1 MTGSDV
7 VHDPAAGRPA
17 ADLRIDVHAAGAVL
31 WRRGGSSAAE
41 EVEVALV
48 HRPRYDDWSL
58 PKGKLDR
65 RESMPTAAVREVAE
79 ETGFDVRL
87 GARLGEVHYGVLE
100 GRKLVRYWAAQAR
113 GGRFA
118 ANAETDELRWLPPPA
133 AAALLSYDRDRA
145 VLDRFTGRP
154 VPSSMLLVVRHA
166 KAGSHSK
173 WTGDDTLRPLSKAGR
188 AQVGQLT
195 ALLRLFGPERVH
207 TAPLSRCRQ
216 TIEPLARELGCD
228 IVEEPLLGEDDY
240 WVDPDAGLARLR
252 ELAAWPGV
260 TVLCSQ
266 GGVIPAG
273 VEALAAGSGLREAVF
288 SDRDT
293 VPSRKAS
300 TWALGHRDDTL
311 LTADYYRTPTA

>member
-1 MTGSDV
+1 MTTRCGRCRRR
-7 VHDPAAGRPA
+7 AAPRS
-17 ADLRIDVHAAGAVL
+17 
-31 WRRGGSSAAE
+31 GSS
-41 EVEVALV
+41 
-48 HRPRYDDWSL
+48 PRCS
-58 PKGKLDR
+58 G
-65 RESMPTAAVREVAE
+65 
-79 ETGFDVRL
+79 
-87 GARLGEVHYGVLE
+87 
-100 GRKLVRYWAAQAR
+100 
-113 GGRFA
+113 
-118 ANAETDELRWLPPPA
+118 
-133 AAALLSYDRDRA
+133 
-145 VLDRFTGRP
+145 
-154 VPSSMLLVVRHA
+154 SS
-166 KAGSHSK
+166 
-173 WTGDDTLRPLSKAGR
+173 
-188 AQVGQLT
+188 
-195 ALLRLFGPERVH
+195 GPNGC